1 MASSTVNGTQ
11 AIKTL
16 NNLNMEGEFKE
27 DSLRQFSN
35 LNTAVITY
43 TSSLGQAATGSFVK
57 LYDAISETL
66 VTFTLRPVNDTS
78 PTLNEFT
85 YGAGTGDTKADNT
98 AQNLTDRINDITLH
112 DTATNN
118 HYSAI
123 IEYFDLF
130 YIVVPNSSNNTIV
143 LETSSDGNNDVTFT
157 MITSGSPN
165 ATQFLKEISADT
177 TATNLCNAINNH
189 SSFSAIIDINKNII
203 IITQISTTK
212 PANNTNNF
220 SNTELKLTNFSNFS
234 ATISKSTNTI
244 TVIQNTSKS
253 YSSNNSKSG
262 FTDGGTPSVSVLE
275 VTDYFNVNL
284 GDEAAIPSETIGTYQ
299 ILNKVITDLSSLKK
313 SIITRNKTLQ
323 KDVSNDADDMGDV
336 NLTSTD
342 KTANHQSIFT
352 NDQRRGNLLATDGNG
367 NEKPSVFQS
376 NSIKYS
382 EDALFTLLKGLGY
395 EIFKFNNGQDGA
407 NNEAAIGDAGLVAIP
422 ISITPQTPHTT
433 GIATLSNVTAT
444 IHNINRSDG
453 SINTSATTSAGS
465 ISNTVGLIQLINA
478 IINNITLIKRSI
490 KTRELAILTALNL
503 NINNLE
509 TNSITNMDIADRDSI
524 IAILKTRGGL
534 LDDDATND
542 NLHKPSIFSS
552 GTLHYSEDAVFSLF
566 SCISYEL
573 MKLLNNTNGSN
584 NGGSTGYVGLV
595 AISPSIE
602 TI

>member
-1 MASSTVNGTQ
+1 MASTTTVNGTQ

-16 NNLNMEGEFKE
+16 NNLNMEGKFKE

-43 TSSLGQAATGSFVK
+43 TSTLGGATAGSNVK
-57 LYDAISETL
+57 LYDAISETE
-66 VTFTLRPVNDTS
+66 VIFTLRESNASEAD
-78 PTLNEFT
+78 NEFT
-85 YGAGTGDTKADNT
+85 YGADSGETKADNT
-98 AQNLTDRINDITLH
+98 AQNLVDRINDITLQG
-112 DTATNN
+112 TATNN

-123 IEYFDLF
+123 IEYFAAL
-130 YIVVPNSSNNTIV
+130 NSVSPDGSNDTIV

-157 MITSGSPN
+157 MIASGSPT
-165 ATQFLKEISADT
+165 ATQFLRETNADT

-189 SSFSAIIDINKNII
+189 SSFSAIIDITKNII

-220 SNTELKLTNFSNFS
+220 EDGDTNTELKLTNFSNFS

-244 TVIQNTSKS
+244 TVTQNTSKS
-253 YSSNNSKSG
+253 HGSNSKTG
-262 FTDGGTPSVSVLE
+262 FDDHELSV
-275 VTDYFNVNL
+275 TNFNVNT

-323 KDVSNDADDMGDV
+323 KDVSNDADDEGDV
-336 NLTSTD
+336 TLTSTD
-342 KTANHQSIFT
+342 KTATHQSIIT
-352 NDQRRGNLLATDGNG
+352 ADKSRGNLTITDGNG
-367 NEKPSVFQS
+367 DEKPSVFKS
-376 NSIKYS
+376 DSIWYS

-395 EIFKFNNGQDGA
+395 EIFKFNNGVEGNNNGGGDGY
-407 NNEAAIGDAGLVAIP
+407 AGLVAIP

-453 SINTSATTSAGS
+453 SILPTEDTSVTS
-465 ISNTVGLIQLINA
+465 IPHNTVGLIQLINA

-490 KTRELAILTALNL
+490 KTRELAILTALQ
-503 NINNLE
+503 LE
-509 TNSITNMDIADRDSI
+509 NSNPTIDVAILDSKITT
-524 IAILKTRGGL
+524 LKTRGGL
-534 LDDDATND
+534 LDDTGGTAH
-542 NLHKPSIFSS
+542 NLHKPSIF
-552 GTLHYSEDAVFSLF
+552 TKDTRYYSEDAVFSLF

-573 MKLLNNTNGSN
+573 MKLLKGKNGSN
-584 NGGSTGYVGLV
+584 NGASTAYAGLQV
-595 AISPSIE
+595 IPASIE
-602 TI
+602 SI

>member
-43 TSSLGQAATGSFVK
+43 TSSLEQAATGSFVK

-66 VTFTLRPVNDTS
+66 VTFTLRPDDGTS
-78 PTLNEFT
+78 HTLNEFT
-85 YGAGTGDTKADNT
+85 YGTGTGDIKADNT
-98 AQNLTDRINDITLH
+98 AQNLTDRINDITLQG
-112 DTATNN
+112 TATNN

-123 IEYFDLF
+123 IEYFDTLNNANDNGTC
-130 YIVVPNSSNNTIV
+130 YITLYNYQTAV
-143 LETSSDGNNDVTFT
+143 EFT
-157 MITSGSPN
+157 MVTNISTAFEFKKGSD
-165 ATQFLKEISADT
+165 ADA

-189 SSFSAIIDINKNII
+189 SSFSAIIDITKNII
-203 IITQISTTK
+203 IITQISSSGK
-212 PANNTNNF
+212 PTNNIAPTG
-220 SNTELKLTNFSNFS
+220 NLATELSVTNFSNFS

-253 YSSNNSKSG
+253 YGSNDKEG
-262 FTDGGTPSVSVLE
+262 FTDGGTPNVSVLE

-313 SIITRNKTLQ
+313 SIITRNKILQ
-323 KDVSNDADDMGDV
+323 KDVSNDADDVGDV

-352 NDQRRGNLLATDGNG
+352 NDQSRGNLLATDGNG
-367 NEKPSVFQS
+367 DEKPSVFQS

-465 ISNTVGLIQLINA
+465 IPDTVGLIQLINA

-573 MKLLNNTNGSN
+573 MKLLNDTNGSN